1 MFLVLYRARC
11 NYFCDSR
18 TRAITLFFALLKC
31 PGMMIGKLDDDGRGT
46 ESAVIFFLFFIMSCI
61 WFDSRGVYALLL

>member
-1 MFLVLYRARC
+1 MQLLF
-11 NYFCDSR
+11 
-18 TRAITLFFALLKC
+18 FFALLKC

-61 WFDSRGVYALLL
+61 WFDSHGVYALLL